1 MNSILK
7 SKKFKDK
14 TIIVTGGTGYFG
26 RHLVDHIINT
36 YNFKKLVIYSRDE
49 QKHHQLGE
57 KYKNSK
63 VFSKLRFFMG
73 DVRDRDRL
81 NFAFQDSD
89 IVIHAAAIKHV
100 PFAEENPMECIK
112 TNIMGAE
119 NVVHCALN
127 NNIEKVLALS
137 TDKASN
143 PINLYGAT
151 KLCSDK
157 IFTSAEQIKGS
168 RKIKFAVVRYGNVSG
183 SSGSI
188 LETLKNYKK
197 KNKKEFNLT
206 DKNMTRFW
214 ISVDDALKFVL
225 NCLDEMKGGE
235 IFIPKLQ
242 SIKILEL
249 VKLFKNIKKINVVGI
264 RAGEKLHESM
274 FTKDECHLIL
284 KSKNN
289 FIISPNSN
297 FLKRYKS
304 KKYKFLKESYDYK
317 SNLEDNFMNLK
328 KMRNLINE

>member
-1 MNSILK
+1 MYSIPK
-7 SKKFKDK
+7 SKKFKNK
-14 TIIVTGGTGYFG
+14 TILITGGTGFFG
-26 RHLVDHIINT
+26 KHLTNHLIN
-36 YNFKKLVIYSRDE
+36 NNIFKKLVIFSRDE
-49 QKHHQLGE
+49 QKHHKLVE
-57 KYKNSK
+57 EYKNS
-63 VFSKLRFFMG
+63 VVYPKLRFFMG

-81 NFAFQDSD
+81 DFAFKDCD

-119 NVVHCALN
+119 NVVHCALKN
-127 NNIEKVLALS
+127 KVERVLALS

-168 RKIKFAVVRYGNVSG
+168 RKIRFSVVRYGNVSG

-188 LETLKNYKK
+188 LETLKDYNK
-197 KNKKEFNLT
+197 KNKKIFSLT

-214 ISVDDALKFVL
+214 ITVEDALKFVL

-235 IFIPKLQ
+235 IFIPKLP
-242 SIKILEL
+242 SIRIIDLI
-249 VKLFKNIKKINVVGI
+249 KLFRNIKEINIVGM

-284 KSKNN
+284 KSKNS
-289 FIISPNSN
+289 FIISPSSRY
-297 FLKRYKS
+297 LKKYKS
-304 KKYKFLKESYDYK
+304 KKYQLMNEYYDYK
-317 SNLEDNFMNLK
+317 SNLKNNFMSLKEMKNL
-328 KMRNLINE
+328 LTD